1 MHDSAFAYDDDL
13 LAQDMVNGTRKF
25 DQDGS
30 LAAKLQSTVR
40 CGDPWNE
47 GIVWPRIAEISL
59 LGGLGC
65 GKTLLSLVLE
75 KLAGM
80 KPTGNQNYDYAVLQA
95 TENSIPFYESMGFVR
110 VGCITEDENFKPKTK
125 KQKSSFDSNSSTDDE
140 ASATLAVTTEPSS
153 PTNDLVSP
161 SEIVS
166 SAVHTYEV
174 VRAGETVIE
183 IAKKINVSPF
193 DIIFLNQYI
202 YKEIMQNSYL
212 MKGTKLFVPSEA
224 INRNSLNS
232 VSEKSSS
239 TMNSDAPRWHIA
251 KENDTPKMIA
261 KIFKIK
267 CNDLVEANRE
277 RLPELMA
284 ISRLKEGTRIKVSH
298 FHIHDDQHV
307 PYCHWTFP
315 DDSFDE
321 NEPSYMMARSLN
333 RRVGAK
339 LNHNIVQM
347 SLAVPIKNY
356 VRPPSSLFATV
367 PSIVPAKTSL
377 LKKTPKNDLKEP
389 LNPTGLELS
398 PSDSK
403 SDTTTN
409 TLFNKVV
416 KVKHRSVPSSHKE
429 FEYFYVLTFIPDLHW
444 CHLVPMRKAGT
455 WGDKTPKAEGRP
467 IWMLVDESEGMEVD
481 ISASF
486 CIPVQSKAMKK
497 TVDADEEQWDILES
511 GSVKTSSIRSLR
523 DNTKMVQLAP
533 VFTNRAS
540 DGLKDK
546 QKAPEE
552 VPNSMKGRSATKP
565 LTGTVERKR
574 KRSSAVNNKDA
585 IDDPPKSTIP
595 SEPVLSTQH
604 ENQTRR
610 IYRDLPHRKAAPV
623 HFDESSPSTKRNR
636 LQSPTK
642 AVKQVTSRKLKV
654 LKKVIKGSKKKILI
668 KESKTNSSQ
677 LGHTTPIEQSASY
690 RGFRSELPPR
700 QAAQTLCEDIS
711 RVPKKHLRNSMPPS
725 LPSPQVILSKANH
738 ETPRFRSVHREIP
751 PRRAAPTFSQI
762 HPLHPGKSSHK
773 K

>member
-1 MHDSAFAYDDDL
+1 MHDSAFAYDDDQ
-13 LAQDMVNGTRKF
+13 LAQEMGNGTRKF

-30 LAAKLQSTVR
+30 LAAGLQSTVR

-65 GKTLLSLVLE
+65 GKTLLSLALE

-95 TENSIPFYESMGFVR
+95 TENSIPFYESMGFIR
-110 VGCITEDENFKPKTK
+110 VGCITEDESFKAKTK
-125 KQKSSFDSNSSTDDE
+125 KRKSSNSSTDDE
-140 ASATLAVTTEPSS
+140 ESVSVAVAIEPSS
-153 PTNDLVSP
+153 PTNDLESP
-161 SEIVS
+161 PVIVS

-174 VRAGETVIE
+174 IRGGETVIE
-183 IAKKINVSPF
+183 IAKKLNVSPF

-202 YKEIMQNSYL
+202 YKEIMQKSYL
-212 MKGTKLFVPSEA
+212 MKGTKLFVPSEV
-224 INRNSLNS
+224 IKRDGVSLS
-232 VSEKSSS
+232 SAKSSLALDP
-239 TMNSDAPRWHIA
+239 DAPRWHIA
-251 KENDTPKMIA
+251 KENDTPRMIA
-261 KIFKIK
+261 KKFKVK
-267 CNDLVEANRE
+267 CSDLVQANRE

-315 DDSFDE
+315 DDSFDQ

-339 LNHNIVQM
+339 VNHNPIEK
-347 SLAVPIKNY
+347 SLAIPIKKY
-356 VRPPSSLFATV
+356 VKPPSSLFANV
-367 PSIVPAKTSL
+367 PSIVPAKTSQQ
-377 LKKTPKNDLKEP
+377 KKTSSNDFKEP
-389 LNPTGLELS
+389 LHPNRPELS

-403 SDTTTN
+403 SSAMTN
-409 TLFNKVV
+409 SLFNKVV

-444 CHLVPMRKAGT
+444 CHLVPMRKIGT
-455 WGDKTPKAEGRP
+455 WGNGNPKAEGRP
-467 IWMLVDESEGMEVD
+467 IWMLVDEAEGMEVD

-486 CIPVQSKAMKK
+486 CIPVPSKAMKK
-497 TVDADEEQWDILES
+497 TVDADEEQWDIFES
-511 GSVKTSSIRSLR
+511 GSAKSPSEKIRNDKS
-523 DNTKMVQLAP
+523 KMVPLAP

-565 LTGTVERKR
+565 LNGTVERKR
-574 KRSSAVNNKDA
+574 KRNSLVNPKDHMKDQPPNKIHSEIALSAHDE
-585 IDDPPKSTIP
+585 T
-595 SEPVLSTQH
+595 
-604 ENQTRR
+604 QTRR
-610 IYRDLPHRKAAPV
+610 MYRDLPHRKAAPV
-623 HFDESSPSTKRNR
+623 RFDESSQPTKSSR

-642 AVKQVTSRKLKV
+642 TAKQVARRKVTV
-654 LKKVIKGSKKKILI
+654 LKKVIKASKPNTLVKGS
-668 KESKTNSSQ
+668 NSIVCQ
-677 LGHTTPIEQSASY
+677 LGHPTVLEKPTSY
-690 RGFRSELPPR
+690 GNFLGELPPR
-700 QAAQTLCEDIS
+700 QAVLTFGKDPS
-711 RVPKKHLRNSMPPS
+711 PTPKKHLRKSITPSMPS
-725 LPSPQVILSKANH
+725 SQVIHPKAID
-738 ETPRFRSVHREIP
+738 ETPRFRGVYRELP
-751 PRRAAPTFSQI
+751 PRRVAPTFSQI
-762 HPLHPGKSSHK
+762 HPLHPGKRNHK